1 MNKEFTLEE
10 SMKIYYDRDKKKKT
24 ISNKVINRRRVNMF
38 KMLER
43 NDGYFSEENIKR
55 KEPFLYEIY
64 VGWRNE
70 EGRNKE
76 RNMSEFLFSQIDRK
90 ICEESLIKEIEK
102 YGREEV
108 LKEYLNVDKVNKQSS
123 NKKEDDID
131 ELIRIMMLNYL
142 YSDEQYDCDNNSD
155 LDYND
160 KENDNYDEE
169 NYFTSD

>member
-1 MNKEFTLEE
+1 MNKELTLEE

-70 EGRNKE
+70 EGSNKE
-76 RNMSEFLFSQIDRK
+76 RKMSEFLFSQIDRK

-108 LKEYLNVDKVNKQSS
+108 LKEYLNVDKVNKQNS
-123 NKKEDDID
+123 NKKERI
-131 ELIRIMMLNYL
+131 LICPSLIIVG
-142 YSDEQYDCDNNSD
+142 YSPN
-155 LDYND
+155 
-160 KENDNYDEE
+160 
-169 NYFTSD
+169 TSSSFCSNVPSWAYGSESNCFR